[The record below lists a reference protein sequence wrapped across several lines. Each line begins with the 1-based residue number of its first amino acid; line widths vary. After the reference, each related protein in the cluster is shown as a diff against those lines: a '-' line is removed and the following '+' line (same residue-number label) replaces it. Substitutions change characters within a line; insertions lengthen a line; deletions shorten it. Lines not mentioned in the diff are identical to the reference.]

1 PVDVG
6 FSLVTSR
13 AVLDHRAVLIGDRT
27 VSGAVTFGRT
37 GVLFSG
43 QGAQRSGMGRELY
56 ESYPVFAD
64 AFDAVCAELDRHLD
78 QPIRDVVFEG
88 GELLDQTQF

>member
-1 PVDVG
+1 MRGEVVE
-6 FSLVTSR
+6 
-13 AVLDHRAVLIGDRT
+13 
-27 VSGAVTFGRT
+27 GRSA
-37 GVLFSG
+37 VLFSG

-88 GELLDQTQF
+88 GELLDQTQFTQAGLFA